1 MARRD
6 GPDVGE
12 VCRHPGIPAAQRD
25 TLPPAIDRSAAHRHC
40 GCVPARPSAGRS
52 GAARHRH
59 HRQNRPRFAAHQTR
73 LRIILIY
80 MMQGTARR
88 KYRHVHPTG
97 CPRTLT
103 RLTLERSEPL
113 NHDVILVPIAPVLIN
128 LTHVACAVPLAC
140 DRRGLSTGTL
150 FMQTLTSLQES
161 LMHEI
166 ASGCYTC
173 HAVGAAPEHQGCSC
187 AAAPALFCTSL
198 AADVRAPDGPAA
210 GGDDD
215 RKNRVMRRHNIVG
228 SQARP
233 NQRKFEQTAPTTVFR
248 ISPPG
253 RCDAPSQEDN
263 R

>member
-1 MARRD
+1 
-6 GPDVGE
+6 
-12 VCRHPGIPAAQRD
+12 
-25 TLPPAIDRSAAHRHC
+25 
-40 GCVPARPSAGRS
+40 
-52 GAARHRH
+52 
-59 HRQNRPRFAAHQTR
+59 
-73 LRIILIY
+73 
-80 MMQGTARR
+80 MMQGAARR
-88 KYRHVHPTG
+88 KYRHDHQTR

-113 NHDVILVPIAPVLIN
+113 NHDVILVPIAPALIN

-161 LMHEI
+161 LMQEI
-166 ASGCYTC
+166 TSGCYTC
-173 HAVGAAPEHQGCSC
+173 HAEGAAPEHQGCSC

-228 SQARP
+228 LKPARTSENSSKRRQP
-233 NQRKFEQTAPTTVFR
+233 QSFAFRRQGAAMHPRRRTT
-248 ISPPG
+248 G
-253 RCDAPSQEDN
+253 DAGMPSEAA
-263 R
+263 